1 MYLLYDIIFWSSEY
15 KKEKDMVSVLSR
27 IAARENLNAIEV
39 QPAYAY
45 SSRLLD
51 TSALYTHILRPF
63 LGPSI
68 IDV

>member
-1 MYLLYDIIFWSSEY
+1 MYLLYDIILWSSEY

-27 IAARENLNAIEV
+27 IAARENLNDIEV
-39 QPAYAY
+39 QPAYTY

-51 TSALYTHILRPF
+51 TSDLYTHIQRPF

-68 IDV
+68 I